1 LYDIDSNRWTLVTDD
16 TSAMGGP
23 SLVFDHQVC
32 CEVADLFIDYIMCF
46 VVNKFVSVIKLT
58 RMVIRLI

>member
-1 LYDIDSNRWTLVTDD
+1 VTDD